1 MLFIILSVMV
11 TMICLDI
18 VWLTI
23 NSKYHSTL
31 FESIQQSPLQIKII
45 PTILVYIWMV
55 GAVTYFGVLSSKTS
69 NEAILHGG
77 YIGLAMYGLYD
88 LTNLAT
94 FKKWTYEMTLKDM
107 TWGTLLCA
115 ISSRVGFYFK

>member
-23 NSKYHSTL
+23 NSKYHSKL

-94 FKKWTYEMTLKDM
+94 FKKWTYEMSLKDM

-115 ISSRVGFYFK
+115 ISSRIGFYFK

>member
-1 MLFIILSVMV
+1 MLFIVLSVLV
-11 TMICLDI
+11 TMICMDI

-23 NSKYHSTL
+23 NRTYHSEL
-31 FESIQQSPLQIKII
+31 FESIQHSPLQIKII
-45 PTILVYIWMV
+45 PSILVYIWMV
-55 GAVTYFGVLSSKTS
+55 CAVTYFGVLSSKTS
-69 NEAILHGG
+69 NEALLHGG

-94 FKKWTYEMTLKDM
+94 FKKWTYEMTIKDM

-115 ISSRVGFYFK
+115 VSSRVGFYFK

>member
-23 NSKYHSTL
+23 NSKYHSKL

-77 YIGLAMYGLYD
+77 YIGIAMYGLYD

>member
-23 NSKYHSTL
+23 NSKYHSKL

>member
-1 MLFIILSVMV
+1 MIFIILSVMV

-23 NSKYHSTL
+23 NSKYHSKL

-77 YIGLAMYGLYD
+77 YIGIAMYGLYD

-115 ISSRVGFYFK
+115 VSSRVGFYFK

>member
-1 MLFIILSVMV
+1 MV

-23 NSKYHSTL
+23 NSKYHSKL

-94 FKKWTYEMTLKDM
+94 FKKWTYEMSLKDM

-115 ISSRVGFYFK
+115 ISSRIGFYFK

>member
-1 MLFIILSVMV
+1 MLFIVLSVLV
-11 TMICLDI
+11 TMICMDI

-23 NSKYHSTL
+23 NRTYHSEL
-31 FESIQQSPLQIKII
+31 FESIQHSPLQIKII
-45 PTILVYIWMV
+45 PSILVYIWMV

-69 NEAILHGG
+69 NEALLHGG

-94 FKKWTYEMTLKDM
+94 FKKWTYEMTIKDM

-115 ISSRVGFYFK
+115 VSSRVGFYFK